1 MLSQAQIVT
10 LRKIFW
16 QVDESSS
23 EQLQA
28 IKEDIV
34 KAMEC
39 NSSFCRVILDV

>member
-1 MLSQAQIVT
+1 MLSQTQIVT

-34 KAMEC
+34 KAMEHS
-39 NSSFCRVILDV
+39 SSFCRVILD